1 MEAVANRERDS
12 KKLLVC
18 SLTAL
23 ANFGSFPLVDDH
35 HQSTYFTKL
44 GRKTKKPLVMMCT
57 DKRRWMG
64 PAWEEEAGPVLL
76 CRSVS
81 IDSSHDC
88 RPRQDFPFTQSLE
101 RTMRKKKEKKITTH
115 PPTPTN
121 KKSTQHKVPTKCPEK
136 EEDDSSPHTHKSSAT
151 IRCNSVAKLRP
162 WMKLSSSELS

>member
-1 MEAVANRERDS
+1 
-12 KKLLVC
+12 
-18 SLTAL
+18 
-23 ANFGSFPLVDDH
+23 
-35 HQSTYFTKL
+35 
-44 GRKTKKPLVMMCT
+44 
-57 DKRRWMG
+57 MG

-101 RTMRKKKEKKITTH
+101 RTMRNKKEKENHNPTTH
-115 PPTPTN
+115 SN
-121 KKSTQHKVPTKCPEK
+121 KQKSTQHKVPTKCPEK

-162 WMKLSSSELS
+162 WMKL